1 VAAGCPGIEYRV
13 VGRSGDG
20 VVVQLVGELTGAGH
34 AARLREAL
42 EEQFVDDGVR
52 VITIDASTITFVDN
66 HGVAALLELRRE
78 SERKGKRL
86 LVQGSDRQVR
96 DKLRVTGVLNLLEG
110 GDPIQ
115 RGGS

>member
-1 VAAGCPGIEYRV
+1 VVTGRPGIEYRV

-20 VVVQLVGELTGAGH
+20 VVLQLAGELTGAGQ
-34 AARLREAL
+34 AGRLREAL
-42 EEQFVDDGVR
+42 EEHFVDDGVR

-66 HGVAALLELRRE
+66 YGVAALLDLRRE
-78 SERKGKRL
+78 SERQGKRL
-86 LVQGSDRQVR
+86 VVEGTDGQVR

-110 GDPIQ
+110 GEDIQ